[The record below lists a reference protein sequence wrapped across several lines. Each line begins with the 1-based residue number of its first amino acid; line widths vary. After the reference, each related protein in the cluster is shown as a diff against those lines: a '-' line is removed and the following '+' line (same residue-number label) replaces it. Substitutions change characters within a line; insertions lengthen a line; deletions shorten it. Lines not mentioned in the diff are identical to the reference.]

1 MWAELKRDARRRKP
15 PARAERRRR
24 RGQPFCVPPRLE
36 PRVFDAVL
44 EQPLDTSWGGFQKQ
58 VLGFQA
64 AHSQAGAGAKE
75 NRGDQ
80 TIVRVEEWLERVDG
94 SWPPLLWVHF
104 IDPHTPDNCPEPFPQ
119 TYAGEVEFVD
129 AMAGRLVDGWDAKLG
144 AADTLSVITA
154 DHGEHLDDHGV
165 ERGHGTLW
173 ITNLRTPLLTRCPG
187 LIETG
192 TVGDELTRQ
201 IDVLPTVLD
210 YCAVPLPSD
219 VLGMSLRQHIST
231 IAA

>member
-1 MWAELKRDARRRKP
+1 MTS
-15 PARAERRRR
+15 
-24 RGQPFCVPPRLE
+24 FCVPPRPE

-44 EQPLDTSWGGFQKQ
+44 EQPLDTTWGGFQKQ
-58 VLGFQA
+58 QA
-64 AHSQAGAGAKE
+64 SASRPPTAKPVQGPRKTAAIRRSFAWRNGWSESTEVGPRCCGSTSSTRRHRTTVPNHS
-75 NRGDQ
+75 R
-80 TIVRVEEWLERVDG
+80 RPML
-94 SWPPLLWVHF
+94 
-104 IDPHTPDNCPEPFPQ
+104 
-119 TYAGEVEFVD
+119 GEVEFVD

-144 AADTLSVITA
+144 AADTLSVVTA

-210 YCAVPLPSD
+210 YCAVALPSD

>member
-1 MWAELKRDARRRKP
+1 M
-15 PARAERRRR
+15 
-24 RGQPFCVPPRLE
+24 PPRLE

-64 AHSQAGAGAKE
+64 AHSQAGAGAEE

-94 SWPPLLWVHF
+94 SRPPLLWVHF

-119 TYAGEVEFVD
+119 TYAGEVEFVH